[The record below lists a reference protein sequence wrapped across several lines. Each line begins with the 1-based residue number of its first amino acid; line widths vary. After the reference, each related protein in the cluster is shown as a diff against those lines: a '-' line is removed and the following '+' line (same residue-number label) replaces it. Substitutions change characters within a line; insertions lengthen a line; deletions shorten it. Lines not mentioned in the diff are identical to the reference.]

1 MHWLKALDEVS
12 RRQLTKDWTE
22 ARRRQFIANLCIA
35 GDEPSEPK
43 AVQRA
48 LDQMDTKASG
58 TLTHISMMIA
68 AMGVTAIS
76 EIVDH
81 DSERF
86 ICYLTIGLYLILA
99 VMCLRC
105 MSVIEANLFVGDKN
119 SLISQLEDD
128 LIYRREL
135 YATVNSMTAVLTGV
149 VLVLIYF
156 FYFY

>member
-1 MHWLKALDEVS
+1 MHWLKALDEFA
-12 RRQLTKDWTE
+12 RRHLTQDWTE
-22 ARRRQFIANLCIA
+22 GRRRRFIANLCIA
-35 GDEPSEPK
+35 GDEPSEPR

-105 MSVIEANLFVGDKN
+105 MSVVEATLLVGDKKR
-119 SLISQLEDD
+119 LISHLEDD

>member
-1 MHWLKALDEVS
+1 
-12 RRQLTKDWTE
+12 
-22 ARRRQFIANLCIA
+22 
-35 GDEPSEPK
+35 
-43 AVQRA
+43 
-48 LDQMDTKASG
+48 
-58 TLTHISMMIA
+58 MMIA

-86 ICYLTIGLYLILA
+86 ICYLTIGLYLVLA

-105 MSVIEANLFVGDKN
+105 MSVVEAKLFVGDKN
-119 SLISQLEDD
+119 SLISQFEDD

-135 YATVNSMTAVLTGV
+135 YTTVNSMTAVLTGV

>member
-1 MHWLKALDEVS
+1 MHWLKGLDEFA
-12 RRQLTKDWTE
+12 RRHLTKDWTE
-22 ARRRQFIANLCIA
+22 GRRRRFIANLCIA
-35 GDEPSEPK
+35 GDEPSEPR

-105 MSVIEANLFVGDKN
+105 MSVVEATLFVGDKKH
-119 SLISQLEDD
+119 LISHLEDD

>member
-1 MHWLKALDEVS
+1 VHWLKDLDEFVRS
-12 RRQLTKDWTE
+12 RLTRDWTE
-22 ARRRQFIANLCIA
+22 ARRRLFIANLCIA

-105 MSVIEANLFVGDKN
+105 MSVVEATLFVGDKRR
-119 SLISQLEDD
+119 LISHLEED